1 MRESEMDVSARLDIA
16 REILN
21 WDSYDDSDKNYFLK
35 SFILGWSDSED
46 IHKLTSRDAGDK
58 RPKIKQEQLQTL
70 ADVEC
75 ELTHLAHDIEES
87 DGESIITRRLDKI
100 VSEIENIF
108 YGIQFTV
115 T

>member
-1 MRESEMDVSARLDIA
+1 MEVSARLDVV

-21 WDSYDDSDKNYFLK
+21 WDSYDDSDKNYFMK

-46 IHKLTSRDAGDK
+46 IHKLTSRGAGNK
-58 RPKIKQEQLQTL
+58 RPKITQEQLQIL

-87 DGESIITRRLDKI
+87 DGESIFTRRIDKI
-100 VSEIENIF
+100 VGEIENIF
-108 YGIQFTV
+108 YGVKFTIV
-115 T
+115 EEEI